1 MENRNNSLYDELAQ
15 DCGEVVKENEIKT
28 TEGDEVVEKIN
39 KSMNEFAYGG
49 AELAPGESLDGF
61 FSEMTSVD
69 EDKAV
74 NKMLSEAAILKMKKE
89 QEAEK
94 RVLTKEQRMAQKKE
108 VCEYLMYQQE
118 EAYFKQNHFIM
129 DGKTKRRVRKM
140 IERNYDKGRYG
151 SANGSSL
158 NG

>member
-1 MENRNNSLYDELAQ
+1 MENRNKLYDKLAQ

-28 TEGDEVVEKIN
+28 TEGDEVLEKIN
-39 KSMNEFAYGG
+39 KRMNEFAYGG

-74 NKMLSEAAILKMKKE
+74 NKMLSEAATLKMKKE
-89 QEAEK
+89 QEAEN
-94 RVLTKEQRMAQKKE
+94 RVLTKEQMMGQKKQ
-108 VCEYLMYQQE
+108 VCDYLMYQQE
-118 EAYFKQNHFIM
+118 QAYFTQNHYVM

-151 SANGSSL
+151 LTNGSSL

>member
-1 MENRNNSLYDELAQ
+1 
-15 DCGEVVKENEIKT
+15 
-28 TEGDEVVEKIN
+28 
-39 KSMNEFAYGG
+39 
-49 AELAPGESLDGF
+49 
-61 FSEMTSVD
+61 MTSVD

-94 RVLTKEQRMAQKKE
+94 RVLTKEQRMVQRKQ
-108 VCEYLMYQQE
+108 VCDYLMYQQE

-151 SANGSSL
+151 STNGSSL
-158 NG
+158 NGWMKNEHLSVGIGGGWINWKWSQLPPLFL